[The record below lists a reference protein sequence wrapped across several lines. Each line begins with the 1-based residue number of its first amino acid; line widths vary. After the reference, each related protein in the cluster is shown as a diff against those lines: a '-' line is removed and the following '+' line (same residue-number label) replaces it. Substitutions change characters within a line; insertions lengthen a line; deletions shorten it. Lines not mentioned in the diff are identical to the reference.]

1 MQLWRIL
8 LFIINLVLG
17 PARRRLLLGVFLAGL
32 GYALFLPPFEGR
44 GEVQQLEALVQFPQT
59 GAIKV
64 PEGAPLPAEFSSY
77 DGPWPA
83 SLQSETRADYARWAR
98 LLTQPSDSEA
108 APVAARQT
116 TPVADHIRPLTLAF
130 LTPVRFWAS
139 DWSWRAQIRVYRLV
153 LWTTAMLGFAAAV
166 EAAVRYGLLNEH
178 GAVIMAAWPFMFP
191 QFFVQMTSVGGDAL
205 ALSCAAFSCAAMI
218 TLSRSNDLLAS
229 LGLGLALGLG
239 VWANTLLV
247 TLWLGLALYL
257 GWRSWRLHKANELDA
272 EWLIL
277 RVFALS
283 LALLIATGWVV
294 YAVFSAEP
302 SEMSPVIGPGFAERL
317 WATIATFSADGG
329 ASGIL
334 PGPGWRLISLGLLV
348 LVLARWELNWRSL
361 PPLAQAPAFI
371 LPVFTLSAL
380 VLGLQ
385 GYASGF
391 GDLHMLA
398 AFLGLAT
405 ALCCRTS
412 GLAMALVVLGLAGA
426 LAHGL
431 FQASVYS
438 GCAIYDPQL
447 GRYGYEGARCVLDL
461 DALGAVSAPLAAM
474 KALMIGGLSAASALF
489 TLWRQSARQRQY

>member
-1 MQLWRIL
+1 
-8 LFIINLVLG
+8 
-17 PARRRLLLGVFLAGL
+17 
-32 GYALFLPPFEGR
+32 
-44 GEVQQLEALVQFPQT
+44 
-59 GAIKV
+59 
-64 PEGAPLPAEFSSY
+64 
-77 DGPWPA
+77 
-83 SLQSETRADYARWAR
+83 
-98 LLTQPSDSEA
+98 
-108 APVAARQT
+108 
-116 TPVADHIRPLTLAF
+116 
-130 LTPVRFWAS
+130 
-139 DWSWRAQIRVYRLV
+139 
-153 LWTTAMLGFAAAV
+153 
-166 EAAVRYGLLNEH
+166 LLNEH

-191 QFFVQMTSVGGDAL
+191 QFFAQMTSVGGDAL
-205 ALSCAAFSCAAMI
+205 GLCCVAFACAAFM
-218 TLSRSNDLLAS
+218 TLSRRNDLPAS

-257 GWRSWRLHKANELDA
+257 GWRSWRLHRAHALDG
-272 EWLIL
+272 EWLVL

-294 YAVFSAEP
+294 FAVFSSGP
-302 SEMSPVIGPGFAERL
+302 SEMTPVLGPGFAERL

-329 ASGIL
+329 ASEIL

-348 LVLARWELNWRSL
+348 VILARWELNWRAL

-380 VLGLQ
+380 LLGLQ

-412 GLAMALVVLGLAGA
+412 GLAMALVVLGLSGA
-426 LAHGL
+426 LAQGL
-431 FQASVYS
+431 FQASVFS
-438 GCAIYDPQL
+438 GCAVYDPQL

-461 DALGAVSAPLAAM
+461 DALGAVSAPLAARESVDDRRFERRQRAVHPLETVRETARILTPPRGLLITRASLARRLAGR
-474 KALMIGGLSAASALF
+474 ALFSWQRTTRGPPFQLLWLRDQSRAASRRKDYVEASF
-489 TLWRQSARQRQY
+489 TEIQN